1 MGCKLAAARIY
12 TSAAMRCSNAR
23 AYRAANRAMY
33 LEVKEGRLTME
44 AALAKAEADAV
55 AAAVEAA
62 AANGSAE
69 PQPAPDVEIEGDDV

>member
-1 MGCKLAAARIY
+1 MGCKIPAHFPQLHAVLKCARV
-12 TSAAMRCSNAR
+12 
-23 AYRAANRAMY
+23 YRAANRAMY